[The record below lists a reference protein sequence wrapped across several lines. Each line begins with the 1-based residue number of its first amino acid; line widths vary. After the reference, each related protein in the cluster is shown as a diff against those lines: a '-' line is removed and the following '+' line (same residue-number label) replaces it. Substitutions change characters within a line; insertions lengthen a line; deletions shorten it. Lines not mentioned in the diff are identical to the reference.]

1 MKTSKVVNFVD
12 DEDDFNVV
20 DSKQQQSIN
29 NGNGFTNHSQEKL
42 EQTSKRLYS
51 FRKSLPIFNVQ
62 NELREVIDNNDN
74 IIIIGATGSGKT
86 TQIPQFLYKWGYC
99 QNKNKCIAITQ
110 PRRVAAISISRR
122 VSSEFGTNLGSQ
134 IGYHVRFD
142 KTISNETQIAY
153 LTDGML
159 LRECIID
166 NLLSKYSIIILDEA
180 HERYFYVIF
189 LIHHLT

>member
-1 MKTSKVVNFVD
+1 MKTAKVVNFND
-12 DEDDFNVV
+12 DDDDFNMVE
-20 DSKQQQSIN
+20 SKEQSITR
-29 NGNGFTNHSQEKL
+29 GTGFTNHSQHKL
-42 EQTSKRLYS
+42 EQTAKRLYS
-51 FRKSLPIFNVQ
+51 SRKSLPIFNVQ
-62 NELREVIDNNDN
+62 NELRQVIDNNDN

-86 TQIPQFLYKWGYC
+86 TQIPQFLHKWGYC

-122 VSSEFGTNLGSQ
+122 VSQEFGTNLGAQ

-142 KTISNETQIAY
+142 KTVSNQPNNKTQIVY

-166 NLLSKYSIIILDEA
+166 NLLKKYSIIILDEA
-180 HERYFYVIF
+180 HERYLFY
-189 LIHHLT
+189 